1 MKRAGAEQLDR
12 DRGMCQ
18 NIQGKEREIMYCYKC
33 GAKIDDCALF
43 CPNCGAELSS
53 GPGESRNYNN
63 DNYSRCG
70 NDVDYACGV
79 RQRSLIW
86 AVIFSIITC
95 GIYQMYWFAA
105 LTNEINRMTDVPP
118 RTSGGLSLVLNII
131 TFGIYGFYWSY
142 KMGEKV
148 TDIRRR
154 HGAYDGGNTNV
165 IYLIL
170 YLFVAGIVV
179 LAFCQNEVNNV
190 TPE

>member
-1 MKRAGAEQLDR
+1 
-12 DRGMCQ
+12 
-18 NIQGKEREIMYCYKC
+18 MYCYKC

-43 CPNCGAELSS
+43 CPNCGTELGRSPA
-53 GPGESRNYNN
+53 GGQNN
-63 DNYSRCG
+63 NYS
-70 NDVDYACGV
+70 NATDIDYACGV

-86 AVIFSIITC
+86 AIIFSIITC
-95 GIYQMYWFAA
+95 GIYQMYWFAV
-105 LTNEINRMTDVPP
+105 LTNEVNRMTEMPP